1 MQLTLEPYEAEI
13 LRDVLSVYL
22 SDLRAEIYKTESY
35 EARQELHRREEVLKR
50 IIEQLRQPAT

>member
-1 MQLTLEPYEAEI
+1 MQLTLEPHEAEI

-35 EARQELHRREEVLKR
+35 EARQELHRREDVLKA
-50 IIEQLRQPAT
+50 IIEKLRQPAS

>member
-1 MQLTLEPYEAEI
+1 MQLTLEPEEAEI

-35 EARQELHRREEVLKR
+35 EARQELHRREDVLKK
-50 IIEQLRQPAT
+50 IIEQLRPPAS